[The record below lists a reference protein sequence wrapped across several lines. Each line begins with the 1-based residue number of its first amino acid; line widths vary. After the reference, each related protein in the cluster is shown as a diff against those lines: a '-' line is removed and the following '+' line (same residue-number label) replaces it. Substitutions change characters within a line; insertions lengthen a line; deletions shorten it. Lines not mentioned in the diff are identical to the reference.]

1 MKRAASRGIQTNKQ
15 AFAIQNGVRGERTAW
30 LLGSLLEGT
39 YTQSREIRKVY
50 KLRHKGWIRVNRVEK
65 KKNPQRTS
73 VITAKGNGSSNTK
86 KRGQVQYK

>member
-1 MKRAASRGIQTNKQ
+1 M
-15 AFAIQNGVRGERTAW
+15 
-30 LLGSLLEGT
+30 LGSLLEGT

-50 KLRHKGWIRVNRVEK
+50 KLRRKGWIRVNRVEK
-65 KKNPQRTS
+65 KKKNNPQRTS